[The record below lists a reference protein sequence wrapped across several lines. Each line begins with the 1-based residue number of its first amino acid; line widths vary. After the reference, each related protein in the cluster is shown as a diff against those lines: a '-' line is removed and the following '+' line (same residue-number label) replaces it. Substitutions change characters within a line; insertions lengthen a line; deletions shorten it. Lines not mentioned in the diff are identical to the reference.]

1 MVDKRKGKAIKSDHR
16 AQTHWER
23 QREEEQEKR
32 GKEITVRTH
41 KNKGCGS

>member
-16 AQTHWER
+16 AQTHWKR
-23 QREEEQEKR
+23 QREEQEKR

-41 KNKGCGS
+41 KNKGFGS